1 MEALERTSADDRAER
16 GAHRLPAPP
25 PALRGRVVVAAV
37 ALGAF
42 AAAAAGQTLKSGPA
56 PSDGITPLANS
67 EGASAAFGVGGDTSA
82 AAPEVLTV
90 AQVSDAGVEAR
101 KLTNSAQLIAN
112 RTARLQQEAAEQAE
126 RDRVKYVR
134 PADGAYTSGFGARWG
149 TTHFGVDI
157 AGRFGSPIRAVTDG
171 VVIEAGPASGFGLW
185 VRVQH
190 ADGTISVYGHM
201 DSITT
206 REGAKV
212 KAGDQI
218 ARMGNRGQSTG
229 THLHF
234 EVWDSS
240 GRKMNPAPWLATRGI
255 KL

>member
-1 MEALERTSADDRAER
+1 M
-16 GAHRLPAPP
+16 
-25 PALRGRVVVAAV
+25 VVAAV